1 MKITI
6 HNKHLLKGGSQTNQ
20 FEEAIKHHEDW
31 FEKLNA
37 LVNSNRLD
45 AYLTEQPGGLK
56 ATFYLKQ
63 SNQQIFAEAE
73 GKDPAAL
80 AEQLMTRLKSRY
92 LRQLISSR
100 KRIRLDIARDN
111 LSQLENLKK
120 QEDREHFGFLV
131 KQLLPAI
138 RGFVVR
144 YLSHVNS
151 QVTKEFTI
159 DDLVDE
165 IYVALYDR
173 FDERPQKASEF
184 SAWSFQIARET
195 LEDFIEKYG
204 AKDGEVSLEKLAS
217 EELKK
222 LEEKFTADAEG
233 ELIMREDLDDASYTN
248 GQMGNEILTNDA
260 LLDLPEEV
268 EIEPVVNEVLAEAGE
283 TNKLAFE
290 LFWLHEMTANEIAKA
305 LRLQIETV
313 ENMIDDVTN
322 SIVSRLK
329 SLSHENK

>member
-1 MKITI
+1 MKVTI
-6 HNKHLLKGGSQTNQ
+6 HNKHLLKGDGQTSQ
-20 FEEAIKHHEDW
+20 FEEAIKHHQNW

-37 LVNSNRLD
+37 LVNLNRLD

-63 SNQQIFAEAE
+63 SHNQIFVEAE

-120 QEDREHFGFLV
+120 REDRERFGFLV

-138 RGFVVR
+138 RGFVAR

-159 DDLVDE
+159 DDLIDE
-165 IYVALYDR
+165 IYVELY
-173 FDERPQKASEF
+173 
-184 SAWSFQIARET
+184 ET
-195 LEDFIEKYG
+195 LEDFLEKYG
-204 AKDGEVSLEKLAS
+204 AKDGEVSLEKLAA
-217 EELKK
+217 EELKN

-233 ELIMREDLDDASYTN
+233 ELIMQEDLDDAFYTN

-313 ENMIDDVTN
+313 ENIIDNVTN

-329 SLSHENK
+329 SVSHEDK

>member
-1 MKITI
+1 MKVTI
-6 HNKHLLKGGSQTNQ
+6 HNKHLLKGDGQISQ
-20 FEEAIKHHEDW
+20 FEEAIKHHQNW

-37 LVNSNRLD
+37 LVNLNRLD

-63 SNQQIFAEAE
+63 SHNQIFVEAE
-73 GKDPAAL
+73 GKDPAVL

-100 KRIRLDIARDN
+100 KRIRLDVARDN

-138 RGFVVR
+138 RGFVAR
-144 YLSHVNS
+144 YLSHTNS
-151 QVTKEFTI
+151 KVTKEFTI

-165 IYVALYDR
+165 IYIALYDR
-173 FDERPQKASEF
+173 FDERPQKTSEF
-184 SAWSFQIARET
+184 SPWSFQIAREKLDDF
-195 LEDFIEKYG
+195 LENYG
-204 AKDGEVSLEKLAS
+204 TKDGEVSLEKLAA
-217 EELKK
+217 EELKN

-233 ELIMREDLDDASYTN
+233 ELIMQEDLDDTFYTN

-313 ENMIDDVTN
+313 VNIIDNVTN

-329 SLSHENK
+329 SVSHEDK